1 MNPNAEPID
10 SSNHGE
16 PSALTPTDAPP
27 PVPGTLTEPPPLPP
41 PAKPR
46 VWPALAVGV
55 GASAAGLILSVIVMV
70 AVMSFKGVN
79 FQTAFGDKNL
89 AHVLS
94 DPEMLFAMFLLLS
107 PPATSKPT
115 VRQ

>member
-1 MNPNAEPID
+1 MNPHAEPID

-16 PSALTPTDAPP
+16 PPALTPTGAPP
-27 PVPGTLTEPPPLPP
+27 PVPGTLTEPLPP

-46 VWPALAVGV
+46 VWPALVVGV
-55 GASAAGLILSVIVMV
+55 GASAAGLVLSVIVMV

-115 VRQ
+115 VHQ